1 MSLKGIAS
9 IDSSKKVF
17 SNRVIY
23 LELHELIREIRERHP
38 TMPLRHVCDFITL
51 VGNESIASGRRFN
64 YTTHHLPFTSEEAA
78 RVSHELLARLTQL
91 FGGLDGLTQV
101 HKHFIFQVT
110 HRRSPYPRVAL
121 VDARSD
127 KAIKNLSNLSF

>member
-17 SNRVIY
+17 SNRVVY
-23 LELHELIREIRERHP
+23 LDLHELTREIRERHP
-38 TMPLRHVCDFITL
+38 TMPIRHVCDFITL

-64 YTTHHLPFTSEEAA
+64 YTSHHLPFTSQDAE
-78 RVSHELLARLTQL
+78 RVSHELLTRLTQL
-91 FGGLDGLTQV
+91 FGSLNGLSQV

-110 HRRSPYPRVAL
+110 HRRSPYPRIAL
-121 VDARSD
+121 ADARSD
-127 KAIKNLSNLSF
+127 KAIKNISSLIF